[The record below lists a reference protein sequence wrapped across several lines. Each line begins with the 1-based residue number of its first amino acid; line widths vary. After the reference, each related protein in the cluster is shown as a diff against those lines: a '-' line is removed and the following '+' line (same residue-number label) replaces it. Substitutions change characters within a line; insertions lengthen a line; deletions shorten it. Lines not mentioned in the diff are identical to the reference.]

1 VGSKLDELYEELRA
15 RLSSPCPE
23 DVLIDV
29 RYLLSESTYQ
39 LGPIK
44 RKVVLIGVYRE
55 NVSGAII
62 VEAVLTTG
70 IKVLVRIFEDPK
82 TGELK
87 ATATAFGPVVSV
99 HAPRL

>member
-1 VGSKLDELYEELRA
+1 MGSRLDELYGKLRDML
-15 RLSSPCPE
+15 RTPRPE
-23 DVLIDV
+23 SVLVVV
-29 RYLLSESTYQ
+29 RRMLGDSTYQ
-39 LGPIK
+39 LGPIE

-55 NVSGAII
+55 NLNNAVI

-70 IKVLVRIFEDPK
+70 IKVLIRIFEDPK